1 VSGSLGL
8 TGDIDFSDVVDAL
21 DWKEFEREGGI
32 ELRV

>member
-8 TGDIDFSDVVDAL
+8 SGDIKFCDVVDAL
-21 DWKEFEREGGI
+21 DWKEFDREGGI